1 MLNKIIMQGRLCAD
15 PEIRKTASGQAVA
28 SFRLASDDSR
38 KGPNGERLTVFMNCT
53 MWGVRA
59 ENFAKFTRKGS
70 QVLIEGRLTQRS
82 YVNKAGVNVTATEI
96 TADNFELLDPKGASG
111 ANASGYVPDMQSPQA
126 PASQVQPNSGNLD
139 SIDVV
144 DDDLPF

>member
-96 TADNFELLDPKGASG
+96 TADNFELLDPKGSSG
-111 ANASGYVPDMQSPQA
+111 ATASGYVSDAAPQA

>member
-1 MLNKIIMQGRLCAD
+1 MLNKVIMQGRLCAD
-15 PEIRKTASGQAVA
+15 PEIRRTASGQAVA
-28 SFRLASDDSR
+28 SFRIACNDSR
-38 KGPNGERLTVFMNCT
+38 KGPNGEEVALFMNCS

-70 QVLIEGRLTQRS
+70 LVLIEGRLTQRT
-82 YVNKAGVNVTATEI
+82 YVNKAGVNVTTVEI
-96 TADNFELLDPKGASG
+96 NADNFELLDPKGANG
-111 ANASGYVPDMQSPQA
+111 ATASGYTPDAPTSRV
-126 PASQVQPNSGNLD
+126 PASQVQPSSGNLD